1 MVDPKVLRSASSA
14 VEDRARHMIEQHNSD
29 PDAAKLNNKHHQLH
43 LPPIDPPTPSVGA
56 ARKKIL
62 AHNTHQQSL

>member
-1 MVDPKVLRSASSA
+1 
-14 VEDRARHMIEQHNSD
+14 MIEQHNSD